1 MPTPI
6 DRELAKYVE
15 DLRAG
20 RVKAADA
27 LMRALD
33 QSLFRL
39 ARAVT
44 GDDAEAEDVVQEAY
58 MRAFTSLGRLKSPT
72 AFRSWIA
79 RIVYNEALRRTLQ
92 RKRHVSLEVA
102 GSMLEG
108 VGATAG
114 WTTAR
119 MPSQPDEEVHH
130 RQVNRLLERAIDR
143 LPVNFRVAF
152 VLREVEGLSVQET
165 ALQLDLKP
173 ETVRTRHYR
182 ARALLRQDLTNL
194 FRESLSDVFAFAG
207 ERCDR
212 LRASI
217 MVRLTGRAPTEARS
231 VPFPRVSARQ
241 I

>member
-1 MPTPI
+1 MPAAA
-6 DRELAKYVE
+6 DWELAKYVE

-33 QSLFRL
+33 QPLFRL

-58 MRAFTSLGRLKSPT
+58 MRAFTSLDRLKSPS

-79 RIVYNEALRRTLQ
+79 RIAYNEALRRTLQ
-92 RKRHVSLEVA
+92 RKRHVSLDAA
-102 GSMLEG
+102 GSVLEG
-108 VGATAG
+108 AGAMAG
-114 WTTAR
+114 WMAGRTA
-119 MPSQPDEEVHH
+119 SQPDEEVHH
-130 RQVNRLLERAIDR
+130 RQVSRLLERAIDR
-143 LPVNFRVAF
+143 LPLNFRVVF

-182 ARALLRQDLTNL
+182 ARALLRQELTSM

-207 ERCDR
+207 KRCDR
-212 LRASI
+212 LRASV
-217 MVRLTGRAPTEARS
+217 MAWLTRTGRASTET
-231 VPFPRVSARQ
+231 F
-241 I
+241 